1 MSVDGHPATL
11 ARNIA
16 VSLDTEI
23 DEPAAARGR
32 ALRAVLATG
41 GATPAA
47 WGRELVSGPA
57 PAPQTLGQGWIDV
70 VYFRQDEGNIL
81 EPAALAEAH
90 RLELALRDDPAFTR
104 LCQKATEDEIQ
115 ALDASMCRLPDSAM
129 NFFFPT
135 VRGEGTEEETL
146 ITNGRGAARAVQDT
160 AKALLLSKQEGY
172 FDRFASASD
181 ATVKSV
187 LLGSRHFFGGPLP
200 GYSST
205 GDRRAEQQ
213 AKYQAFTST
222 LLRMSRETQT
232 SAVRFVFVG
241 DGATVMTQIFEEL
254 AASVIYAV
262 AAVGFILGY
271 VWLQTGSLWLACAS
285 AAQIL
290 LTFPVTYLLYTTV
303 MGYERIGIMNL
314 MSLWAIAGIGVDDV
328 FLLTEMFK
336 HSRKESRAS
345 ETMPDES
352 SRLLADVADNRVRRA
367 TRQAHDRHA
376 ALTSAL
382 AEGSAAML
390 VTSLT
395 TAASFYANAI
405 SRIPAVRGF
414 GLWTGTLVVANYV
427 LVLTFFASAL
437 SFYEANFR
445 LCLPRWAASGP
456 PPSRAAARDRRM
468 RTGYG
473 TDTMATAAD
482 SVGTDWATSR
492 PAPTDSAGRP
502 AFKAGSHGWEA
513 SRAGWHSPTCQG
525 CFRAIFALRF
535 VIATL
540 FVALLAAGGYYAS
553 QIQPAQNPP
562 LLLVADTNL
571 ETIRRLLSD
580 YIVDCTSCRL
590 ESSGS
595 SGGAWEMPADN
606 SGPGD
611 GEGCSVFGC
620 DAGEA
625 RVPGSGGSIPVAALT
640 PTPSTSSL
648 PPTASPAASVSP
660 SSLPSV
666 SASPSTSP
674 SQRAAAASPSVS
686 PAALLPPGAIASA
699 PRPVALSPQLVRNDW
714 YPPSAAGAGVADYN
728 LQSRALDDYTAAAL
742 LTAASEP
749 ITPVSLAQ
757 AKAWARINTSPAP
770 YPFLQHELSLPQQ
783 LPGGRFKFRVRAEG
797 PGGPGPF
804 SPESAEL
811 VMPGNIGPPGISPSP
826 SASPAPSDAPDS
838 GGGGDPFSPR
848 VEPCY
853 GLFGGQ
859 DCSTKA
865 ADPYPL
871 SAGSYSM
878 VALILGVAGSKPNPS
893 FVPSESAGS
902 SLISSAGTAEVA
914 VKADAV
920 RETSPILDPAFDLA
934 DPAAQAYMIRLCEWI
949 EEQPDLVLYKDPPD
963 CWMRRFRDW
972 LGSASGP
979 AGVAFPV
986 TNRTRFP
993 ELLVTWARQHGG
1005 RNFFGVSTVSN
1016 QVVWA
1021 RMLLRSTIDWQSAGF
1036 VISQQEFPKWQ
1047 AVVEHV
1053 KATAPST
1060 LGSNPVQAS
1069 DVWLRAFV
1077 EEEFVTGTALAC
1089 AISVGAAF
1097 LTTLCFVQSIALAM
1111 FTAVAVGAI
1120 LVTLLAFIVLSGSS
1134 LGVIEAIA
1142 VVCLVGLSI
1151 DAALHFAHGYIHAP
1165 VWLVEAADERAG
1177 LEPGEEPGSRL
1188 PDWAEAVARLGPRGA
1203 RASFAMQRMGWPIV
1217 SSAITTAGASAFLLL
1232 TTIEILRVFGVILVF
1247 TLACSL
1253 VITIVGLSALL
1264 SVAGPRST
1272 LCEACARGCRC
1283 VQRVPA

>member
-1 MSVDGHPATL
+1 M
-11 ARNIA
+11 
-16 VSLDTEI
+16 
-23 DEPAAARGR
+23 
-32 ALRAVLATG
+32 
-41 GATPAA
+41 
-47 WGRELVSGPA
+47 
-57 PAPQTLGQGWIDV
+57 
-70 VYFRQDEGNIL
+70 F
-81 EPAALAEAH
+81 
-90 RLELALRDDPAFTR
+90 
-104 LCQKATEDEIQ
+104 
-115 ALDASMCRLPDSAM
+115 RLPDSTM
-129 NFFFPT
+129 NFFYPT
-135 VRGEGTEEETL
+135 VRGEWTEEETL

-181 ATVKSV
+181 ATVKTV

-345 ETMPDES
+345 ETTPDES
-352 SRLLADVADNRVRRA
+352 SRLLADVANNRRA

-445 LCLPRWAASGP
+445 LCLPRWAAS
-456 PPSRAAARDRRM
+456 
-468 RTGYG
+468 
-473 TDTMATAAD
+473 
-482 SVGTDWATSR
+482 
-492 PAPTDSAGRP
+492 
-502 AFKAGSHGWEA
+502 
-513 SRAGWHSPTCQG
+513 
-525 CFRAIFALRF
+525 
-535 VIATL
+535 
-540 FVALLAAGGYYAS
+540 
-553 QIQPAQNPP
+553 
-562 LLLVADTNL
+562 
-571 ETIRRLLSD
+571 
-580 YIVDCTSCRL
+580 
-590 ESSGS
+590 
-595 SGGAWEMPADN
+595 
-606 SGPGD
+606 
-611 GEGCSVFGC
+611 
-620 DAGEA
+620 
-625 RVPGSGGSIPVAALT
+625 
-640 PTPSTSSL
+640 
-648 PPTASPAASVSP
+648 
-660 SSLPSV
+660 
-666 SASPSTSP
+666 
-674 SQRAAAASPSVS
+674 
-686 PAALLPPGAIASA
+686 
-699 PRPVALSPQLVRNDW
+699 
-714 YPPSAAGAGVADYN
+714 
-728 LQSRALDDYTAAAL
+728 
-742 LTAASEP
+742 
-749 ITPVSLAQ
+749 
-757 AKAWARINTSPAP
+757 
-770 YPFLQHELSLPQQ
+770 
-783 LPGGRFKFRVRAEG
+783 
-797 PGGPGPF
+797 
-804 SPESAEL
+804 
-811 VMPGNIGPPGISPSP
+811 
-826 SASPAPSDAPDS
+826 
-838 GGGGDPFSPR
+838 
-848 VEPCY
+848 CY

-972 LGSASGP
+972 LASASGP

-1203 RASFAMQRMGWPIV
+1203 RASFAMQKMGWPIV

-1283 VQRVPA
+1283 VQRAPARASVG

>member
-57 PAPQTLGQGWIDV
+57 PAPQTVGQGWIDV

-222 LLRMSRETQT
+222 LIRMSRETQT

-352 SRLLADVADNRVRRA
+352 SRLLADVADNRVRVWGSAGRPTPLTPVGCGFACVASVAGCCGRRCGRCFVDNMDSPSMQRA

-445 LCLPRWAASGP
+445 LCLPRWAA
-456 PPSRAAARDRRM
+456 R
-468 RTGYG
+468 
-473 TDTMATAAD
+473 
-482 SVGTDWATSR
+482 
-492 PAPTDSAGRP
+492 
-502 AFKAGSHGWEA
+502 
-513 SRAGWHSPTCQG
+513 CG
-525 CFRAIFALRF
+525 CGAC
-535 VIATL
+535 V
-540 FVALLAAGGYYAS
+540 S
-553 QIQPAQNPP
+553 
-562 LLLVADTNL
+562 
-571 ETIRRLLSD
+571 
-580 YIVDCTSCRL
+580 
-590 ESSGS
+590 S
-595 SGGAWEMPADN
+595 SGG
-606 SGPGD
+606 
-611 GEGCSVFGC
+611 C
-620 DAGEA
+620 
-625 RVPGSGGSIPVAALT
+625 R
-640 PTPSTSSL
+640 
-648 PPTASPAASVSP
+648 
-660 SSLPSV
+660 
-666 SASPSTSP
+666 
-674 SQRAAAASPSVS
+674 
-686 PAALLPPGAIASA
+686 
-699 PRPVALSPQLVRNDW
+699 RPDW
-714 YPPSAAGAGVADYN
+714 CCE
-728 LQSRALDDYTAAAL
+728 SRH
-742 LTAASEP
+742 
-749 ITPVSLAQ
+749 V
-757 AKAWARINTSPAP
+757 
-770 YPFLQHELSLPQQ
+770 
-783 LPGGRFKFRVRAEG
+783 
-797 PGGPGPF
+797 
-804 SPESAEL
+804 
-811 VMPGNIGPPGISPSP
+811 SP
-826 SASPAPSDAPDS
+826 SASSVPD
-838 GGGGDPFSPR
+838 
-848 VEPCY
+848 
-853 GLFGGQ
+853 
-859 DCSTKA
+859 
-865 ADPYPL
+865 
-871 SAGSYSM
+871 
-878 VALILGVAGSKPNPS
+878 
-893 FVPSESAGS
+893 
-902 SLISSAGTAEVA
+902 
-914 VKADAV
+914 
-920 RETSPILDPAFDLA
+920 
-934 DPAAQAYMIRLCEWI
+934 
-949 EEQPDLVLYKDPPD
+949 
-963 CWMRRFRDW
+963 
-972 LGSASGP
+972 
-979 AGVAFPV
+979 
-986 TNRTRFP
+986 
-993 ELLVTWARQHGG
+993 RQ
-1005 RNFFGVSTVSN
+1005 
-1016 QVVWA
+1016 Q
-1021 RMLLRSTIDWQSAGF
+1021 
-1036 VISQQEFPKWQ
+1036 
-1047 AVVEHV
+1047 
-1053 KATAPST
+1053 
-1060 LGSNPVQAS
+1060 
-1069 DVWLRAFV
+1069 
-1077 EEEFVTGTALAC
+1077 
-1089 AISVGAAF
+1089 AF
-1097 LTTLCFVQSIALAM
+1097 LGTTTPRLAK
-1111 FTAVAVGAI
+1111 
-1120 LVTLLAFIVLSGSS
+1120 
-1134 LGVIEAIA
+1134 
-1142 VVCLVGLSI
+1142 
-1151 DAALHFAHGYIHAP
+1151 
-1165 VWLVEAADERAG
+1165 
-1177 LEPGEEPGSRL
+1177 
-1188 PDWAEAVARLGPRGA
+1188 
-1203 RASFAMQRMGWPIV
+1203 
-1217 SSAITTAGASAFLLL
+1217 
-1232 TTIEILRVFGVILVF
+1232 
-1247 TLACSL
+1247 
-1253 VITIVGLSALL
+1253 
-1264 SVAGPRST
+1264 
-1272 LCEACARGCRC
+1272 
-1283 VQRVPA
+1283 

>member
-32 ALRAVLATG
+32 ALRAVLAAG

-57 PAPQTLGQGWIDV
+57 AAPQTVGQGWIDV

-352 SRLLADVADNRVRRA
+352 SRLLADVADNRRA

-445 LCLPRWAASGP
+445 LCLPRWAA
-456 PPSRAAARDRRM
+456 
-468 RTGYG
+468 
-473 TDTMATAAD
+473 
-482 SVGTDWATSR
+482 
-492 PAPTDSAGRP
+492 
-502 AFKAGSHGWEA
+502 
-513 SRAGWHSPTCQG
+513 
-525 CFRAIFALRF
+525 
-535 VIATL
+535 
-540 FVALLAAGGYYAS
+540 
-553 QIQPAQNPP
+553 
-562 LLLVADTNL
+562 
-571 ETIRRLLSD
+571 
-580 YIVDCTSCRL
+580 
-590 ESSGS
+590 
-595 SGGAWEMPADN
+595 
-606 SGPGD
+606 
-611 GEGCSVFGC
+611 
-620 DAGEA
+620 
-625 RVPGSGGSIPVAALT
+625 
-640 PTPSTSSL
+640 
-648 PPTASPAASVSP
+648 
-660 SSLPSV
+660 
-666 SASPSTSP
+666 
-674 SQRAAAASPSVS
+674 
-686 PAALLPPGAIASA
+686 
-699 PRPVALSPQLVRNDW
+699 RPVALSPQLVRNDW

-972 LGSASGP
+972 LASASGP

-1203 RASFAMQRMGWPIV
+1203 RASFAMQKMGWPIV

-1272 LCEACARGCRC
+1272 LCEACARGCCTSRPERLPSSRRNPID
-1283 VQRVPA
+1283 VAFRSQ

>member
-1 MSVDGHPATL
+1 MDL
-11 ARNIA
+11 
-16 VSLDTEI
+16 
-23 DEPAAARGR
+23 
-32 ALRAVLATG
+32 
-41 GATPAA
+41 
-47 WGRELVSGPA
+47 
-57 PAPQTLGQGWIDV
+57 
-70 VYFRQDEGNIL
+70 
-81 EPAALAEAH
+81 
-90 RLELALRDDPAFTR
+90 
-104 LCQKATEDEIQ
+104 
-115 ALDASMCRLPDSAM
+115 
-129 NFFFPT
+129 
-135 VRGEGTEEETL
+135 
-146 ITNGRGAARAVQDT
+146 AARAIVNISCDCFPGFRGEACEQQCPSLPLSGEAECSGSGSCAASQPAVVDPAT
-160 AKALLLSKQEGY
+160 GLLL
-172 FDRFASASD
+172 
-181 ATVKSV
+181 
-187 LLGSRHFFGGPLP
+187 L
-200 GYSST
+200 
-205 GDRRAEQQ
+205 
-213 AKYQAFTST
+213 
-222 LLRMSRETQT
+222 
-232 SAVRFVFVG
+232 
-241 DGATVMTQIFEEL
+241 DGAN
-254 AASVIYAV
+254 AS
-262 AAVGFILGY
+262 
-271 VWLQTGSLWLACAS
+271 
-285 AAQIL
+285 
-290 LTFPVTYLLYTTV
+290 
-303 MGYERIGIMNL
+303 
-314 MSLWAIAGIGVDDV
+314 
-328 FLLTEMFK
+328 
-336 HSRKESRAS
+336 
-345 ETMPDES
+345 
-352 SRLLADVADNRVRRA
+352 
-367 TRQAHDRHA
+367 
-376 ALTSAL
+376 
-382 AEGSAAML
+382 
-390 VTSLT
+390 
-395 TAASFYANAI
+395 
-405 SRIPAVRGF
+405 
-414 GLWTGTLVVANYV
+414 
-427 LVLTFFASAL
+427 
-437 SFYEANFR
+437 
-445 LCLPRWAASGP
+445 
-456 PPSRAAARDRRM
+456 
-468 RTGYG
+468 
-473 TDTMATAAD
+473 
-482 SVGTDWATSR
+482 
-492 PAPTDSAGRP
+492 
-502 AFKAGSHGWEA
+502 
-513 SRAGWHSPTCQG
+513 
-525 CFRAIFALRF
+525 
-535 VIATL
+535 
-540 FVALLAAGGYYAS
+540 
-553 QIQPAQNPP
+553 
-562 LLLVADTNL
+562 
-571 ETIRRLLSD
+571 
-580 YIVDCTSCRL
+580 
-590 ESSGS
+590 
-595 SGGAWEMPADN
+595 
-606 SGPGD
+606 
-611 GEGCSVFGC
+611 CS
-620 DAGEA
+620 
-625 RVPGSGGSIPVAALT
+625 
-640 PTPSTSSL
+640 
-648 PPTASPAASVSP
+648 
-660 SSLPSV
+660 
-666 SASPSTSP
+666 
-674 SQRAAAASPSVS
+674 
-686 PAALLPPGAIASA
+686 
-699 PRPVALSPQLVRNDW
+699 
-714 YPPSAAGAGVADYN
+714 
-728 LQSRALDDYTAAAL
+728 
-742 LTAASEP
+742 
-749 ITPVSLAQ
+749 
-757 AKAWARINTSPAP
+757 
-770 YPFLQHELSLPQQ
+770 
-783 LPGGRFKFRVRAEG
+783 
-797 PGGPGPF
+797 
-804 SPESAEL
+804 
-811 VMPGNIGPPGISPSP
+811 
-826 SASPAPSDAPDS
+826 
-838 GGGGDPFSPR
+838 
-848 VEPCY
+848 CY

-1203 RASFAMQRMGWPIV
+1203 RASFAMQKMGWPIV

>member
-57 PAPQTLGQGWIDV
+57 PAPQTVGQGWIDV

-456 PPSRAAARDRRM
+456 PPSRAEARDRRM

-473 TDTMATAAD
+473 TDAMATAAD

-606 SGPGD
+606 SGSGD

-728 LQSRALDDYTAAAL
+728 LQSRALDDYTGSGAAD
-742 LTAASEP
+742 
-749 ITPVSLAQ
+749 
-757 AKAWARINTSPAP
+757 
-770 YPFLQHELSLPQQ
+770 
-783 LPGGRFKFRVRAEG
+783 GR
-797 PGGPGPF
+797 
-804 SPESAEL
+804 
-811 VMPGNIGPPGISPSP
+811 
-826 SASPAPSDAPDS
+826 D
-838 GGGGDPFSPR
+838 
-848 VEPCY
+848 CY

-972 LGSASGP
+972 LASASGP

-993 ELLVTWARQHGG
+993 ELLVTR
-1005 RNFFGVSTVSN
+1005 F
-1016 QVVWA
+1016 
-1021 RMLLRSTIDWQSAGF
+1021 
-1036 VISQQEFPKWQ
+1036 
-1047 AVVEHV
+1047 
-1053 KATAPST
+1053 
-1060 LGSNPVQAS
+1060 
-1069 DVWLRAFV
+1069 
-1077 EEEFVTGTALAC
+1077 
-1089 AISVGAAF
+1089 
-1097 LTTLCFVQSIALAM
+1097 ALAM

-1203 RASFAMQRMGWPIV
+1203 RASFAMQKMGWPIV

-1272 LCEACARGCRC
+1272 LCEACARGCCTSRPEQLPSSRRNPID
-1283 VQRVPA
+1283 VAFRSQ